1 MKESTNIPKRPII
14 ILGLILLIV
23 ALVYIFGADKLFS
36 MNKVEPVPEI
46 ASPRIVVV
54 KSQRKL
60 ELYDGEKLIKT
71 YRIVLG
77 NAPNGDKEREGDG
90 KTPEGEFYVFG
101 KNPESKFHLSLGL
114 SYPSTDNAQRG
125 IAAGLID
132 KNEKELIDQ
141 AIAKGEMPPQKTAL
155 GGEIFIHGGGA
166 ASDWTEG
173 CIALENADIEELFA
187 VISKGVPVK
196 IIP

>member
-14 ILGLILLIV
+14 ILGLILLII
-23 ALVYIFGADKLFS
+23 ALAYIFGADKLFS
-36 MNKVEPVPEI
+36 MNKAEPLPEI
-46 ASPRIVVV
+46 VSPRIVVI

-60 ELYDGEKLIKT
+60 ELYDGENLIKT

-77 NAPNGDKEREGDG
+77 NSPNGDKEREGDG
-90 KTPEGEFYVFG
+90 KTPEGDFYVFG

-114 SYPSTDNAQRG
+114 SYPSTDNAERG
-125 IAAGLID
+125 LSAGLID
-132 KNEKELIDQ
+132 QNEKDLIKQ

-173 CIALENADIEELFA
+173 CIALDNSDIEELF
-187 VISKGVPVK
+187 VVTSKGVPVK
-196 IIP
+196 IIA